1 MDLIALIVLGRLI
14 YRYVHTKTEDG
25 SEAGDAITVDD
36 THNHDDTSA
45 SGLSQL
51 DSKQSSSR
59 RRMERSLL
67 RKKYSAKQVP
77 DLDIDTIIIGSGMSG
92 LSCAAILSRLGYK
105 VLVLEQHNDVAGK
118 STSMRLDDDDN

>member
-1 MDLIALIVLGRLI
+1 MDLIALIFLGRLI
-14 YRYVHTKTEDG
+14 YKYVHTRTEDRLKG
-25 SEAGDAITVDD
+25 VDDNTVDGA
-36 THNHDDTSA
+36 HNHDNSVDVLT
-45 SGLSQL
+45 QL

-59 RRMERSLL
+59 RRIERSLL

-105 VLVLEQHNDVAGK
+105 VLVLEQHNDVAG
-118 STSMRLDDDDN
+118 RAHR